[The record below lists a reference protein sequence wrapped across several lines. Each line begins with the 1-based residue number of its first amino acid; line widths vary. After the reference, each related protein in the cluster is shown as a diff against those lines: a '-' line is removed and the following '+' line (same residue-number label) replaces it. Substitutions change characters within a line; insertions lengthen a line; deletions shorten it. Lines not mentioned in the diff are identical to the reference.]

1 MVFSKHENTVV
12 IMNALFKQKLLKMVT
27 RLKNSL
33 EPAMFCHLAVLIYL
47 CGELTQRQGKRP
59 NVYAKQKEFKNF
71 FKQGQGSPS
80 YSFSRNL
87 NFNKGHI
94 ISE

>member
-1 MVFSKHENTVV
+1 
-12 IMNALFKQKLLKMVT
+12 MVT
-27 RLKNSL
+27 RLNNFL

-87 NFNKGHI
+87 NFNRYEHFLKHSVPCCGCCHHLAT
-94 ISE
+94 